1 MPALG
6 GDGCKQLL
14 WMRLT
19 NPAWR
24 DPCTAEVSRH
34 LPMNVA
40 DVGGARDIP
49 DLFPILKHHG
59 VTAVV
64 QAMEDLEDLCG

>member
-14 WMRLT
+14 WMPLT
-19 NPAWR
+19 SPAWR

-40 DVGGARDIP
+40 DVGGARD
-49 DLFPILKHHG
+49 LFPILKRHG